1 MLMKRAKKDFDYV
14 LKVLESCKNHQHL
27 IVTQKLFDNFKLKW
41 ENKLYDLDYVT
52 TLYTF
57 DWEYKKKKN
66 SI

>member
-14 LKVLESCKNHQHL
+14 LKVLESCENNQHL

-52 TLYTF
+52 ILYTF